1 MPNSAAMLRCSSLRF
16 VLSTLSARL
25 PSAVHSPF
33 NNDPIR
39 LCVFSI
45 FALLTLLGT
54 NQITPLAEVP
64 IDPWPFGICVGQHP
78 PFDAPSDDRED
89 GIDHR
94 PHIAFAVAP
103 TRLGWRDPIFDQI
116 PFSISEVCRVWLCI
130 HPSSVPN

>member
-25 PSAVHSPF
+25 ASAVHSPF

-54 NQITPLAEVP
+54 NQIRTEMGGGVHLAASSPCGHDTWWRGVGCL
-64 IDPWPFGICVGQHP
+64 WAGITRVCTGL
-78 PFDAPSDDRED
+78 AR
-89 GIDHR
+89 
-94 PHIAFAVAP
+94 
-103 TRLGWRDPIFDQI
+103 RLGGEAHKGFALTRALGPW
-116 PFSISEVCRVWLCI
+116 
-130 HPSSVPN
+130 